1 MTSTE
6 NICHQVERHSCCIHG
21 ETFVFEV
28 QSASIVPG
36 RPDQVVLQITVFQR
50 TASGQGP
57 AATMR
62 VTSPLHELERV
73 PTLLASALEEWLLR
87 TTTPLPGVH

>member
-6 NICHQVERHSCCIHG
+6 NICRQVERQSCRIHG
-21 ETFVFEV
+21 ETFMFEV
-28 QSASIVPG
+28 QSASIVSD
-36 RPDQVVLQITVFQR
+36 RPDQAVLQITVFRR

-62 VTSPLHELERV
+62 VTAPLHELERV
-73 PTLLASALEEWLLR
+73 PTLLASALEEWLIR
-87 TTTPLPGVH
+87 TTTPLSRVH